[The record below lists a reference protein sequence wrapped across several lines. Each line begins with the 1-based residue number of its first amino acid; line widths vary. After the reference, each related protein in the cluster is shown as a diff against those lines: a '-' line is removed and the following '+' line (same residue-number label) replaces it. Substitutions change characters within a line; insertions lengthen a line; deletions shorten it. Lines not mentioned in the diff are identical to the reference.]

1 MPSIPQDDLA
11 RLQAFK
17 DLILSYVLE
26 IQELKDQLR
35 GQTKLT
41 LSYREDFERE
51 CQRVHMLE
59 IKAAQLERE
68 LVAADTKIAMMEDRR
83 RQYEPRKEVTP

>member
-26 IQELKDQLR
+26 IQELKDKVR
-35 GQTKLT
+35 KKTKLA
-41 LSYREDFERE
+41 LDYREDFERE

-59 IKAAQLERE
+59 TKVAQLERE
-68 LVAADTKIAMMEDRR
+68 LVAADTKIEMLEDRR
-83 RQYEPRKEVTP
+83 KQYELRKEVTS